1 MESYSLITNNIR
13 PGRPKHGNSNKD
25 SCKSKIAPNARS
37 THHRGVGGPL
47 PPLGNRDKCDR
58 QPYCLYDFPKLNWAA
73 GFDLSTFAS
82 ADELR
87 QYLIDQ
93 AVAQYS
99 YLFGTHFVPYRFY
112 PLVESPVGFA
122 INTSLASAVA
132 DGQTNVATF
141 AASSP
146 SSPTSFSGTN
156 DQVAGVDEADL
167 VKTDGQYIY
176 VFSGNLLSII
186 KAWPAQGL
194 SIVSQ
199 ETIEGNPVGLYL
211 NDGRLTVISTVYE
224 NTNARSAVKI
234 TVLDVSDPTSPQIT
248 QQTYLDGSYLSSRAI
263 GDRVYVV
270 VSNWYNLPS
279 PEYQSDGDGFT
290 YETEDAYRA
299 RLAGLPL
306 SSFLPHYYTPGDSPQ
321 DPLKD
326 AGLLTDPLKTVSLVV
341 LDVSA
346 PHSGIL
352 DSVSVLAPY
361 GSIVYATE
369 QNLYL
374 VAQRWNYPNPND
386 SLILK
391 FHLGGDEVSLTAAG
405 AVPGSVSSSY
415 FLNENNGYLR
425 VVTSQ
430 WNSSGQASSLYVL
443 AQQDDELE
451 IVGSLQNLE
460 PGENLYA
467 AQFIGDDCF
476 LITARRVDPLV
487 TLDLS
492 DPTNPRLVG
501 ELVIPGFLGY
511 LQAVDSTHILG
522 IGQQWHDLQISLFD
536 VSDLSHPSLEGQY
549 VLGGYGDSAWSLA
562 SSDPHAFGYYPEYQT
577 LAVPVSGYSS
587 QTHDPISYF
596 VVLGVD
602 PTPDSTLT
610 GPSVP
615 LHLMGEI
622 DQDGYLQ
629 RTLRI
634 GGYLYSISNT
644 SVQVQA
650 IDSPQTEISEVY
662 IQDVILHQ
670 AGTSIQANPG
680 REFTGPVATFDV
692 KDSSHVWT
700 SINWGDGQFSN
711 GTVVANADGS
721 FSVVGTHTYFA
732 EGHYS
737 VTVSISNY
745 WGSVSV
751 QSKAG
756 VEAAPDQKPVTQSA
770 TGSSFTI
777 FRGTTLTGPGVHFT
791 TDNPKGLEAII
802 DWGDGSGY
810 GYPSP
815 YVYGGAVTALA
826 YGRGI
831 ADVLPVYRIVA
842 SDPTI
847 QPDGQ
852 GGFTVLQDHT
862 YYSPGTYT
870 ITVTI
875 YNDDGIPTIVHST
888 VTVNWLPTD
897 TIICGIPVTYSVPP
911 APAPSPPPTPP
922 PNPPVPTSP
931 PSTVT
936 NIVPPTQL
944 LIATP
949 SALPIAMAQS
959 QPTISTQDGA
969 ERVGVLA
976 TTKTLPAVGMDF
988 DPVGFGTISTGANL
1002 LLEPHPLI
1010 EPLDD
1015 FNATAQIL
1023 EQTSATS
1030 SWRSAD
1036 VESLPSFQ
1044 SLWETTDFSFVEP
1057 GQVLTVNG
1065 LDSVS
1070 DDHDSMK
1077 PAVHAVSSPLAPLG
1091 SSTQAPLSIES
1102 GASSVSEP
1110 WRRLILL
1117 MAGAPLALA
1126 TANARTRKRKRDDE

>member
-1 MESYSLITNNIR
+1 MVEALEDRFLLSATVANVIASPIVSTTSQNSSAPTGSSY
-13 PGRPKHGNSNKD
+13 
-25 SCKSKIAPNARS
+25 A
-37 THHRGVGGPL
+37 
-47 PPLGNRDKCDR
+47 
-58 QPYCLYDFPKLNWAA
+58 Q
-73 GFDLSTFAS
+73 FDLSKFAS

-99 YLFGTHFVPYRFY
+99 YLFGTHFVPYRGI
-112 PLVESPVGFA
+112 PLGLGIPLGGILDLEIAP
-122 INTSLASAVA
+122 NTLSATGLA

-146 SSPTSFSGTN
+146 SFSGTN
-156 DQVAGVDEADL
+156 NQVAGVDEADL

-224 NTNARSAVKI
+224 NTNARYAVKV
-234 TVLDVSDPTSPQIT
+234 TVLDVSDPASPQIT

-270 VSNWYNLPS
+270 LSNWYNLPQ

-290 YETEDAYRA
+290 YETEDAYRT
-299 RLAGLPL
+299 RLAAMPL
-306 SSFLPHYYTPGDSPQ
+306 SSFLPHYYTSGDTPQ
-321 DPLKD
+321 DPLRD
-326 AGLLTDPLKTVSLVV
+326 AGVLTDPLKTFKPVTTGSNQLVSLVV

-492 DPTNPRLVG
+492 DPTNPRLMG

-511 LQAVDSTHILG
+511 LQAIDSTHILG

-602 PTPDSTLT
+602 PTPDSTLI

-615 LHLMGEI
+615 LHLVGEI

-670 AGTSIQANPG
+670 AGTPIQANPG

-692 KDSSHVWT
+692 KDPSHVWT
-700 SINWGDGQFSN
+700 SINWGDGQYSN
-711 GTVVANADGS
+711 GTVVANMDGS

-732 EGHYS
+732 EGKYS
-737 VTVSISNY
+737 VTVSIANGWS
-745 WGSVSV
+745 SV
-751 QSKAG
+751 Q
-756 VEAAPDQKPVTQSA
+756 VESSALVQAAADQKPVTQSA

-791 TDNPKGLEAII
+791 CDNPQGLEAII

-815 YVYGGAVTALA
+815 YVYGGAITALA

-831 ADVLPVYRIVA
+831 ADILPVYRITP

-897 TIICGIPVTYSVPP
+897 TIICGIPVTNTVPP
-911 APAPSPPPTPP
+911 VAVPSPPPTTQP
-922 PNPPVPTSP
+922 PTSP
-931 PSTVT
+931 VPISPSSPVT

-944 LIATP
+944 LTATP

-969 ERVGVLA
+969 ERAGVLA
-976 TTKTLPAVGMDF
+976 TTKPLPAVGSDF
-988 DPVGFGTISTGANL
+988 GPVGFGTISTGADL
-1002 LLEPHPLI
+1002 LLKPEPFMQPLN
-1010 EPLDD
+1010 D
-1015 FNATAQIL
+1015 FDLTGQIL
-1023 EQTSATS
+1023 EQTSITNS
-1030 SWRSAD
+1030 RQSAD
-1036 VESLPSFQ
+1036 LESVPSFP
-1044 SLWETTDFSFVEP
+1044 SVWEATDFSFVEP

-1070 DDHDSMK
+1070 EDHDSMK

-1091 SSTQAPLSIES
+1091 SSTQAPLSIER
-1102 GASSVSEP
+1102 GASSLSEP

-1117 MAGAPLALA
+1117 MAGAPLALGI
-1126 TANARTRKRKRDDE
+1126 ANASTRKKEEER